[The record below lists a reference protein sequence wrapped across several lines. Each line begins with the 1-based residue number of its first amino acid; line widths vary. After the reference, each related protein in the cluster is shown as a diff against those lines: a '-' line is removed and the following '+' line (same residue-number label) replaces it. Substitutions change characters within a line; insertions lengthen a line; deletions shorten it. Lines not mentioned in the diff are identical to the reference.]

1 MNFSIQPDADASHY
15 DVAVQCLYTIN
26 ALATILS
33 IAGGEY
39 IEVTDERNLAEALH
53 LYSRLVMLLYQSA
66 LAAVDDLEA
75 ERKGHG
81 ERAGEKG
88 ASDERN

>member
-1 MNFSIQPDADASHY
+1 MNFTIQPDADTSNY
-15 DVAVQCLYTIN
+15 DTAVQCLYTIN
-26 ALATILS
+26 TLATILS

-39 IEVTDERNLAEALH
+39 IGITDGRNLSESLH

-75 ERKGHG
+75 ERKGLE
-81 ERAGEKG
+81 ERPTEKG
-88 ASDERN
+88 GGR